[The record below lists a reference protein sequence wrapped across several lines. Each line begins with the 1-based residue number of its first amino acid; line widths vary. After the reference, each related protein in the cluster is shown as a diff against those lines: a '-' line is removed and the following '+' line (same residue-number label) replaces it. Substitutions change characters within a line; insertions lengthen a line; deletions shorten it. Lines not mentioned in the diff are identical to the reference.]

1 MIKSTNGLILC
12 KPMKNAAQLSTEI
25 RGGIATVKQKK
36 DIVAVD
42 VVFPAEHMDLS
53 PGDVLFMKEEDL
65 ATQPWAKRTFEI
77 NGVEVILV
85 PKEYIVGV
93 KHG

>member
-1 MIKSTNGLILC
+1 MRSINGLVLC
-12 KPMKNAAQLSTEI
+12 KPMKNAGQLSTEI

-42 VVFPAEHMDLS
+42 VLFDSDCLGVAA
-53 PGDVLFMKEEDL
+53 GDVVFMKEEDL
-65 ATQPWAKRTFEI
+65 ATQPWAKRTFEL